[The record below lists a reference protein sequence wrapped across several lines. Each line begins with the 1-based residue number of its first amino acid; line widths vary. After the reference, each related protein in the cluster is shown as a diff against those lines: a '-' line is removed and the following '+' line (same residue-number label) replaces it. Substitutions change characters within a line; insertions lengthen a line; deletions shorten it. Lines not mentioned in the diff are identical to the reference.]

1 MFITQIGATAAII
14 GFAIAIF
21 ASFYLDTA
29 GTYGETDREN
39 KMNIVDRTVVG
50 GFAMFFIGIL
60 TGLIGLVWG
69 I

>member
-1 MFITQIGATAAII
+1 MIITQIGATAAII

-29 GTYGETDREN
+29 YAETGSDRET
-39 KMNIVDRTVVG
+39 KMNIVDLTVVG

-60 TGLIGLVWG
+60 MGLIGLVWG